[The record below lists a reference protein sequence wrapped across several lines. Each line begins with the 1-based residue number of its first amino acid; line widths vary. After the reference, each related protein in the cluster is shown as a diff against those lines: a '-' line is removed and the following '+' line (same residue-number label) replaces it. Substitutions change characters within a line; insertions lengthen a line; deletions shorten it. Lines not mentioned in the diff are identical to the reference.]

1 MDIDSIDIT
10 DSAFSLDVPVPEI
23 NNIVNV
29 GGSGTTDYTM
39 FIYIGVAVIVLTV
52 GFFIYKT
59 YRSKQNK
66 MVEDCSGGFCNMSNG
81 YNESQEINDDNQYN
95 QQI

>member
-10 DSAFSLDVPVPEI
+10 DSAFSLDVPTI
-23 NNIVNV
+23 ATA
-29 GGSGTTDYTM
+29 GSDSPTDYTM

-59 YRSKQNK
+59 YRNKQNK
-66 MVEDCSGGFCNMSNG
+66 MVEDCSGGFCNMNSG
-81 YNESQEINDDNQYN
+81 YNESQEINNDNQYN